1 MSRLRAAPA
10 VLLAFLGLV
19 VTDLGREG
27 ATGAPTS
34 QPSTGITAGGAGL
47 GQLLVPSRAPLAA
60 AGWMEPG
67 SSKTRPF
74 PYDVGRVT
82 TAALLVVLVAR
93 LARRRPGPPW
103 HHLRR
108 HSAVLRAPPLLPLP

>member
-1 MSRLRAAPA
+1 MSRLKAA
-10 VLLAFLGLV
+10 VLVVAFLALLAGD
-19 VTDLGREG
+19 TGRETTAAG
-27 ATGAPTS
+27 EPD
-34 QPSTGITAGGAGL
+34 PSARVTAGPAAL
-47 GQLLVPSRAPLAA
+47 GQLVVPTRPSLATT
-60 AGWMEPG
+60 GWTEPG

-74 PYDVGRVT
+74 PYDLARVT
-82 TAALLVVLVAR
+82 TAALLVLLVAR